1 MTNRIAK
8 IIAAITL
15 LCTGHAEAQLAASL
29 KITKKQFLA
38 GEPVMAII
46 TVTNHAGRELVF
58 QSNGRFQ
65 WLDISIKNSKGTI
78 VYPRGRKFFGPMKIG
93 AGQTLAREV
102 DLTQHFQLTE
112 PGNFSAAAVIHP
124 PGDTTEGTSTNRVFF
139 SQSPGRPY
147 WTQKVG
153 IPGKAG
159 QTREFRILNFSGDSK
174 SQLFAQVRD
183 GRTGEQVR
191 TFLLGD
197 TLMLRKPSATIDRNQ
212 RLHVIFLTAP
222 TMWAHY
228 EIDTDGRVISR
239 QIHQRGAIGD
249 PQLITMGDGS
259 VRVGNSIP
267 YDSKAAAE
275 ALKKTRKASDRPA
288 GTY

>member
-1 MTNRIAK
+1 MFDRIPK
-8 IIAAITL
+8 IIAVIALFSI
-15 LCTGHAEAQLAASL
+15 GQAEAQLAASL
-29 KITKKQFLA
+29 KMTKKQFLA
-38 GEPVMAII
+38 GESVMAVI

-58 QSNGRFQ
+58 QSDGRFQ

-78 VYPRGRKFFGPMKIG
+78 VSRRGRKFFGPMKIG

-102 DLTQHFQLTE
+102 DLTQNFQLTE
-112 PGNFSAAAVIHP
+112 PGNFSAVAVIHP
-124 PGDTTEGTSTNRVFF
+124 PGNTTEGTSTNRVFF

-153 IPGKAG
+153 IPGKTD

-174 SQLFAQVRD
+174 SQIYAQVRD
-183 GRTGEQVR
+183 GRTGEQIR

-197 TLMLRKPSATIDRNQ
+197 ALMLRKPSATIDRNQ
-212 RLHVIFLTAP
+212 RLHVIFLTTP

-228 EIDTDGRVISR
+228 EIDTEGRVASQ

-249 PQLITMGDGS
+249 PQLITTGDGS

-267 YDSKAAAE
+267 YDAKAAAE
-275 ALKKTRKASDRPA
+275 SLKKTRKASDRPT
-288 GTY
+288 GNY